1 MARVVSSSFVGATP
15 LEADVDA
22 LTFRRV
28 MRGVAGDLARIGDDL
43 TGQNSPSTPI
53 THVGGGQGALLGTPL
68 WQQHIGRAIDYTNPA
83 SGKDATPGATWLCAQ
98 PVWIP
103 DGETEV
109 DVEVTASGRFEGL
122 DAVVRCTTS
131 AGVAIDVQPLR
142 QQGDLA
148 GRQVWSCRLTGLT
161 RQLVLVFL
169 EADTSTPGYVNPNIV
184 LHSWRGFFR
193 RIRPQR
199 TATKNETGANCGV
212 TTPGATEGVALVD
225 FDDHRFADRRAI
237 DGHMVAYLNRNLRG
251 LEEFGSGW
259 PAGGNASYTHVD
271 HDGAGAA
278 DDSNPA
284 RSRFSAATR
293 SLYANE
299 PEVDFP
305 LFSEAFGA
313 FRLDGGSVVDSTL
326 SSPPAAGMLGWFAP
340 YPLTVSIQVLRRA
353 FIRIPD
359 FQSAASRL
367 RWAIL
372 VGTDQAA
379 DITNWTGRIGGTVG
393 PASSAFGAA
402 FAAGPSSSVLA
413 LATGTGLAF
422 TGDSAHSIQWGT
434 QRSGGFD
441 ANRDELFLLGAAL
454 WFQP

>member
-1 MARVVSSSFVGATP
+1 MARVLSSSFVGATP

-43 TGQNSPSTPI
+43 TGQNSPATPI

-68 WQQHIGRAIDYTNPA
+68 WQQYIGRAINYTNPG

-98 PVWIP
+98 PVWMP

-109 DVEVTASGRFEGL
+109 DVEVTVSGSFEAL
-122 DAVVRCTTS
+122 DPIVRITTS

-142 QQGDLA
+142 RRDDIR
-148 GRQVWSCRLTGLT
+148 GRQVWGCRLTNLT
-161 RQLVLVFL
+161 RQLCLVLL
-169 EADTSTPGYVNPNIV
+169 EADTTSLGDDVFSCAVWT
-184 LHSWRGFFR
+184 WRGFFR

-251 LEEFGSGW
+251 IEEFGSGW

-278 DDSNPA
+278 DDTNPA

-313 FRLDGGSVVDSTL
+313 MRLDGGSVVDSTA
-326 SSPPAAGMLGWFAP
+326 SSPPTAGMLGWFAP
-340 YPLTVSIQVLRRA
+340 YPLTAAAQVLRQA
-353 FIRIPD
+353 YLRIPD

-379 DITNWTGRIGGTVG
+379 DITNWTGRVGGTVG
-393 PASSAFGAA
+393 PGSAAFGAA

-422 TGDSAHSIQWGT
+422 AADAANFVTWGT

-441 ANRDELFLLGAAL
+441 ANRDEIFLLGAAL
-454 WFQP
+454 CFQP